1 MTLLTVGARRRR
13 GLDGDGPLAEWRFT
27 ESAAPYYTVDG
38 DLPLLDTGTATTTE
52 AAPYMGNALVLGAN
66 QSLYIAA
73 ENVGRLNIGGAGGAQ
88 VTVAAWAQT
97 ALPST
102 QRFVA
107 GIWQELGDGPARQY
121 GTFASLPGLSMSA
134 RSCFHISKLGGAS
147 PGWNYSYDA
156 AGNPTPAVTANTWQL
171 YVGTYDGEYIR
182 AYLNGVLTEDTS
194 VFTYATSQRNPYY
207 YPDGLNSNAGA
218 FTVGAVSGQDPTT
231 ELHSFLTG
239 KLARL
244 RVWDRAL
251 TAAEV
256 AQMYADET
264 AP

>member
-1 MTLLTVGARRRR
+1 MTLLTVGARRR
-13 GLDGDGPLAEWRFT
+13 GPLAEWRFT
-27 ESAAPYYTVDG
+27 ESGAPYYSTDG
-38 DLPLLDTGTATTTE
+38 DLPLLDTGTATSTE
-52 AAPYMGNALVLGAN
+52 VGPYGGRSLILGAS

-73 ENVGRLNIGGAGGAQ
+73 ANVGRLNIGGNGGSQ

-97 ALPST
+97 SLPSS

-107 GIWQELGDGPARQY
+107 GIWQELGVGPARQY
-121 GTFASLPGLSMSA
+121 GVFASLPGLSMPA
-134 RSCFHISKLGGAS
+134 RSCLHISKLGGAS

-156 AGNPTPAVTANTWQL
+156 AGNPTPAVKANTWQL

-182 AYLNGVLTEDTS
+182 AYLDGVLTEDTS
-194 VFTYATSQRNPYY
+194 VFTPYATSQRNPYY

-231 ELHSFLTG
+231 ELHSFLNG
-239 KLARL
+239 KLANL

-251 TAAEV
+251 SASEVATLYAAES
-256 AQMYADET
+256 
-264 AP
+264 